1 MMNGEK
7 MSAKVRNSRISIP
20 GKIVNLL
27 LYDDEFFREVSALKK
42 ANIVGSFPKYDQWCD
57 ADGTFH
63 MEFALAGYSPSDL
76 EISISG
82 NEFNIRT
89 SKPEYGEPKQQQQ
102 QEDENSSVAI
112 KDPQPKIQH
121 GAILRG
127 IARRNFSCSFYIS
140 QDFDISNLKAIM
152 ENGLLHVI
160 VPAIVKIQTKVIK
173 INSGE

>member
-1 MMNGEK
+1 MTNGEK

-27 LYDDEFFREVSALKK
+27 LYDDEFFREVSSLKK

-57 ADGTFH
+57 SEGTFH

-89 SKPEYGEPKQQQQ
+89 SKPEYGEAKS
-102 QEDENSSVAI
+102 QEEDPSLAI
-112 KDPQPKIQH
+112 KDPQPKIQQ

-140 QDFDISNLKAIM
+140 QDFDISNLKAVM